1 MTCSYCYQMG
11 HLFNYYL
18 FVDDRLK
25 QLLREEVMN
34 AYQLVLLATIITV
47 PNVSI
52 LGTQAMNPSIAH
64 TIVPINY

>member
-1 MTCSYCYQMG
+1 MG
-11 HLFNYYL
+11 YLFNYYL

-25 QLLREEVMN
+25 QLFREEVMN
-34 AYQLVLLATIITV
+34 AYKLVLPATIITV

-64 TIVPINY
+64 TIVLINY

>member
-1 MTCSYCYQMG
+1 MG
-11 HLFNYYL
+11 YLFNYYL

-25 QLLREEVMN
+25 QLFREEVMN
-34 AYQLVLLATIITV
+34 AYKLVLLATIITV

-64 TIVPINY
+64 TIVLINY